1 MLFSKVPEMASNY
14 AEFANPAGR
23 SLQRRIGELQFPYAI
38 FAIPLVFLGR
48 KITPKNAKK
57 CGEMV
62 DFVTW
67 SCQFGSSLQKSRHV
81 TCSVSGESVLS
92 TKKPKNE
99 EKYASMR
106 I

>member
-48 KITPKNAKK
+48 KITPKNAKNYD
-57 CGEMV
+57 EMA

-67 SCQFGSSLQKSRHV
+67 SCQFGSSPQKSRLV

-92 TKKPKNE
+92 AKKPKNE

>member
-1 MLFSKVPEMASNY
+1 MLFLKVSEMASNY

-23 SLQRRIGELQFPYAI
+23 SFQRRIGELQFPYAI

-48 KITPKNAKK
+48 KIAPKNAKNY
-57 CGEMV
+57 GEMV
-62 DFVTW
+62 DYVRW
-67 SCQFGSSLQKSRHV
+67 SCQFDSPPQKSRHV

-92 TKKPKNE
+92 AKNPKNE